1 MLALFL
7 AAALAVAPSPAADA
21 GVAFVE
27 SLVADDLKQLRSLA
41 APQSELLAAVD
52 VLEKYDCIS
61 IARSE
66 VDVVTQSDGAAT
78 LSVVVD
84 GVGLTNGAI
93 RREEVLHRHW
103 ILELERAKGG
113 WRIASAMPAEQ
124 LFARELVAANA
135 ACRWEMLASRSDL
148 DWTQVAFH
156 LPALEREGIELAK
169 PLAGMLGT
177 PPHLQLRIMR
187 EEAAFEVYHGSVDRG
202 LALAKTFV
210 DFAGQLGDPDELS
223 HSLAWQGALLWVAGR
238 TAEGLPLMIQA
249 ATDVDS
255 LADPRNALR
264 AQHKASVVMLREGRF
279 REALAAAQRT
289 RELSAKWGWTEG
301 EVRGKLII
309 ANVYG
314 EIGDVASEEKENREA
329 LELAERSGN
338 SWMAAYAIHN
348 LAKNRRGDDGERTR
362 LLRRAI
368 ALMPRLGPRLTI
380 EATLAV
386 GLIEAGRIQEA
397 EELIAAR
404 GAEVELSSWLLEA
417 RAMLRNEQGR
427 HAEAL
432 ADARRA
438 EAVFFH
444 HGDGR
449 ETEWHRLASAG
460 EALRGLNR
468 TEEAAAELE
477 TAIGLVEQE
486 RARMTADAAA
496 RARFFAGKARAYH
509 TLIDIRLEQGR
520 TGEALLLGERL
531 RARALQELTA
541 QDRIDLSAAMTKEE
555 RAEEARLESDIVE
568 INRGVLAAMR
578 NGADAPKLR
587 QRLGDARV
595 ALAEF
600 RAGLYLAREDLRS
613 RRSDADPHVLDRT
626 EDILPREDGAILVY
640 SVHRRETHLFVITRN
655 GSGLSIRVHDIRAR
669 AKDLSKRVSDF
680 AAAIERRDVEY
691 AADARAL
698 YDLLVAPAEK
708 ALAGRRIVCI
718 VPDGPL
724 WYLPFQVLRT
734 KSGEHLIERTAVFF
748 APSLSM
754 LRASNAP
761 RSFAERRRLLAF
773 GNATAGT
780 ERPALFRGGSLGPLP
795 DAEREVREIAALYG
809 TSSHVFVKV
818 DARESAA
825 KRLASSYDVLHFA
838 THAVIDD
845 GSPLF
850 SSLVL
855 AGSESEDGLLEARE
869 ILELPLKANL
879 AVLSACETA
888 RGSVHDGE
896 GMVGL
901 SWALMAAGCP
911 VSVVSQWKV
920 ASASTSNLM
929 VAFHRE
935 LLASRGKAGATA
947 EALRRAQLA
956 TLRGGY
962 GHPFYWAAFMLV
974 GHEW

>member
-7 AAALAVAPSPAADA
+7 AAALAVGPSPAADA
-21 GVAFVE
+21 GAAFVA

-41 APQSELLAAVD
+41 ASPQSDIGAAAD
-52 VLEKYDCIS
+52 VLERYDCIS
-61 IARSE
+61 IPRSE

-78 LSVVVD
+78 LSVVVY
-84 GVGLTNGAI
+84 GVGFTNGAI
-93 RREEVLHRHW
+93 RRQEVLDRHW
-103 ILELERAKGG
+103 ILELERANGA
-113 WRIASAMPAEQ
+113 WRIASATTAEKF
-124 LFARELVAANA
+124 LARELLAANA
-135 ACRWEMLASRSDL
+135 ARRWEMIASRSDV
-148 DWTQVAFH
+148 DWTQVA
-156 LPALEREGIELAK
+156 LQLASLDREGIELAK
-169 PLAGMLGT
+169 QLAGVVGS
-177 PPHLQLRIMR
+177 PPHLQLRIMWR
-187 EEAAFEVYHGSVDRG
+187 EAEFEVYHGSVERA
-202 LALAKTFV
+202 LELAKTFV
-210 DFAGQLGDPDELS
+210 DVAGQRGDPDELCV
-223 HSLAWQGALLWVAGR
+223 SLGRQGALLWVAGR
-238 TAEGLPLMIQA
+238 TDQGLPLMFQA
-249 ATDVDS
+249 VTHLDS
-255 LADPRNALR
+255 LADPRIALR
-264 AQHKASVVMLREGRF
+264 AQHMASVVMLRNGRF

-289 RELSAKWGWTEG
+289 RELSAKWGWMEG

-314 EIGDVASEEKENREA
+314 EIGDVASEMKENTEA
-329 LELAERSGN
+329 VELAERSGN
-338 SWMAAYAIHN
+338 SRMAAYAIHN
-348 LAKNRRGDDGERTR
+348 LALRMGDDGERTR

-368 ALMPRLGPRLTI
+368 ALMPSLATRVSM
-380 EATLAV
+380 ESTLALE
-386 GLIEAGRIQEA
+386 LIEAGRIQDA

-404 GAEVELSSWLLEA
+404 GADVESSSWMLEA

-438 EAVFFH
+438 DAVFVQ

-460 EALRGLNR
+460 DALRGLNR
-468 TEEAAAELE
+468 IEEAAAELE
-477 TAIGLVEQE
+477 TAIGLIEQE
-486 RARMTADAAA
+486 RAQFSADAAA

-520 TGEALLLGERL
+520 NREALLLGERL

-541 QDRIDLSAAMTKEE
+541 RDRIDLSAAMTKEE
-555 RAEEARLESDIVE
+555 RAEEARLESDIVGN
-568 INRGVLAAMR
+568 NRGVLAAMR
-578 NGADAPKLR
+578 NGADAPELHK
-587 QRLGDARV
+587 RLGDARV

-600 RAGLYLAREDLRS
+600 RARLYLAREDLRN

-655 GSGLSIRVHDIRAR
+655 GCELSIRVHDIRAR
-669 AKDLSKRVSDF
+669 AKDLLKRVSDF
-680 AAAIERRDVEY
+680 AAALERRDLEY
-691 AADARAL
+691 AAEAHAL
-698 YDLLVAPAEK
+698 YDLLVAPAGK
-708 ALAGRRIVCI
+708 DLAGRRILCI

-734 KSGEHLIERTAVFF
+734 KSGRHLVESTAVFF

-754 LRASNAP
+754 LRASNTP
-761 RSFAERRRLLAF
+761 RSFAERPRLLAL

-780 ERPALFRGGSLGPLP
+780 ERPPSFRGGPLAALP

-809 TSSHVFVKV
+809 TASRVLVKG
-818 DARESAA
+818 DARESVA
-825 KRLASSYDVLHFA
+825 KKLASSHDVLHFA

-845 GSPLF
+845 ESPLF

-869 ILELPLKANL
+869 ILELPLKAHL
-879 AVLSACETA
+879 AVLSACQTA

-920 ASASTSNLM
+920 ASASTSKLM
-929 VAFHRE
+929 VAFHRQ

-956 TLRGGY
+956 TLRGEY

-974 GHEW
+974 GREW

>member
-7 AAALAVAPSPAADA
+7 AATLAVPASTADA
-21 GVAFVE
+21 GAAFVE

-41 APQSELLAAVD
+41 ASPQSDLLAAVD

-61 IARSE
+61 IPRSE
-66 VDVVTQSDGAAT
+66 VDVVTQSNGAAT
-78 LSVVVD
+78 LSVVVH
-84 GVGLTNGAI
+84 GVGFTNGAI
-93 RREEVLHRHW
+93 RREEVLRRHW
-103 ILELERAKGG
+103 ILELVRANGA
-113 WRIASAMPAEQ
+113 WRIASAVPAEQ

-135 ACRWEMLASRSDL
+135 ARRWEMIASRSDL
-148 DWTQVAFH
+148 DWTQVALH
-156 LPALEREGIELAK
+156 LSAFEREGIELAK
-169 PLAGMLGT
+169 RLTDVLDT
-177 PPHLQLRIMR
+177 PPHLQIRIMQL
-187 EEAAFEVYHGSVDRG
+187 EAAFEVYHGSVDGG
-202 LALAKTFV
+202 LELAKTSV
-210 DFAGQLGDPDELS
+210 DLARQLGDPDELS
-223 HSLAWQGALLWVAGR
+223 HSLACRGTLLWVAGR

-249 ATDVDS
+249 VTYVDS
-255 LADPRNALR
+255 LVDPRNALR
-264 AQHKASVVMLREGRF
+264 AQHRASVVMLREGRF
-279 REALAAAQRT
+279 REALAAAQRM

-301 EVRGKLII
+301 EVRGQLII

-314 EIGDVASEEKENREA
+314 EIGDVVSETKENLEA

-338 SWMAAYAIHN
+338 THMAAYALHN
-348 LAKNRRGDDGERTR
+348 RAKRMGDDGERTR

-368 ALMPRLGPRLTI
+368 ALMPTLHTRLAM
-380 EATLAV
+380 ESTLVV
-386 GLIEAGRIQEA
+386 GLLEAGRIQEA

-404 GAEVELSSWLLEA
+404 GADVERSSWLLEA

-432 ADARRA
+432 ADVRRA
-438 EAVFFH
+438 DAVFIQY
-444 HGDGR
+444 GDGR

-460 EALRGLNR
+460 EALRGQNR
-468 TEEAAAELE
+468 NEEAAAELE
-477 TAIGLVEQE
+477 TAIALLEQE
-486 RARMTADAAA
+486 RARMAVDAPA
-496 RARFFAGKARAYH
+496 RARFFAGNARAYH
-509 TLIDIRLEQGR
+509 TLIDIHLEQGR
-520 TGEALLLGERL
+520 NREALLLGERL

-541 QDRIDLSAAMTKEE
+541 HRIDLTAAMTKEE
-555 RAEEARLESDIVE
+555 RAEEAELESDIVE
-568 INRGVLAAMR
+568 INRGVLTAMR
-578 NGADAPKLR
+578 SGADAPELHK
-587 QRLGDARV
+587 RLGDARV

-600 RAGLYLAREDLRS
+600 RARLYLAREDLRNL
-613 RRSDADPHVLDRT
+613 RSDADPHVLVRT
-626 EDILPREDGAILVY
+626 EDILPREDGALLVY

-655 GSGLSIRVHDIRAR
+655 GSELSIRVHDIRAR
-669 AKDLSKRVSDF
+669 AKDLLTRVSNF
-680 AAAIERRDVEY
+680 AAAIERRDLEY
-691 AADARAL
+691 AAEARAL

-724 WYLPFQVLRT
+724 WHLPFQVLRT

-761 RSFAERRRLLAF
+761 RSFAERPRLLAF

-780 ERPALFRGGSLGPLP
+780 KRPALFRGGSLDALP

-809 TSSHVFVKV
+809 TSSRVFVKV

-825 KRLASSYDVLHFA
+825 KQLASSYDVLHFA

-845 GSPLF
+845 VSPFF

-855 AGSESEDGLLEARE
+855 MGSDSEDGLLEARE

-896 GMVGL
+896 GMVGM

-920 ASASTSNLM
+920 ASASTSKLM

-935 LLASRGKAGATA
+935 LLASRDKPGATA

-956 TLRGGY
+956 TMRGGY
-962 GHPFYWAAFMLV
+962 GHPFYWAPFMLV

>member
-7 AAALAVAPSPAADA
+7 AAALAVPSSAPDA
-21 GVAFVE
+21 GVAFIE

-41 APQSELLAAVD
+41 ASPQSELVSAVG
-52 VLEKYDCIS
+52 VLEKYDCIT
-61 IARSE
+61 IQRSE

-84 GVGLTNGAI
+84 GVGFTNGAV
-93 RREEVLHRHW
+93 RRDEVLQRNW
-103 ILELERAKGG
+103 ILELERVNGV
-113 WRIASAMPAEQ
+113 WRIASAIPAEYLLAQ
-124 LFARELVAANA
+124 ELVAANTA
-135 ACRWEMLASRSDL
+135 RRWEMLASSSDL

-156 LPALEREGIELAK
+156 LASLEREGIELARQ
-169 PLAGMLGT
+169 LAGMVGT
-177 PPHLQLRIMR
+177 PRHLQLWLMWR
-187 EEAAFEVYHGSVDRG
+187 EAEFETYHGSVDRG
-202 LALAKTFV
+202 LEMGETLV
-210 DFAGQLGDPDELS
+210 DFARQRGDPDELS
-223 HSLAWQGALLWVAGR
+223 SALAGQGALLWVAGR
-238 TAEGLPLMIQA
+238 TDQGLPLMFQA
-249 ATDVDS
+249 VTHLDS

-264 AQHKASVVMLREGRF
+264 AQHMASVVLLRNGRF

-289 RELSAKWGWTEG
+289 RELSAKWGWMEG
-301 EVRGKLII
+301 EVRGTLIT

-314 EIGDVASEEKENREA
+314 EIGDVASETKENLEA

-338 SWMAAYAIHN
+338 SRMAAYATHN
-348 LAKNRRGDDGERTR
+348 LAKRMGDDGERVR

-368 ALMPRLGPRLTI
+368 ALMPAFHTRLSM
-380 EATLAV
+380 ESTLA
-386 GLIEAGRIQEA
+386 LELLEAGRIQDA
-397 EELIAAR
+397 EELIAAW
-404 GAEVELSSWLLEA
+404 GAEVERSSWLLEA
-417 RAMLRNEQGR
+417 RAMFHNEQGR

-438 EAVFFH
+438 DAVFVQ

-468 TEEAAAELE
+468 IEEAAVELE
-477 TAIGLVEQE
+477 TAITLVEQE
-486 RARMTADAAA
+486 RARMTVDAGA

-509 TLIDIRLEQGR
+509 TLMDIQLEEGR
-520 TGEALLLGERL
+520 NREALLLGERL
-531 RARALQELTA
+531 RARALQEFKA
-541 QDRIDLSAAMTKEE
+541 HDRIDLPAAMTKEE
-555 RAEEARLESDIVE
+555 HAEEAALESDIVE
-568 INRGVLAAMR
+568 INRDVLAAMR
-578 NGADAPKLR
+578 SGADAPELR
-587 QRLGDARV
+587 ERLGDARV

-600 RAGLYLAREDLRS
+600 RARLYLERDDLRN
-613 RRSDADPHVLDRT
+613 RRSDADPHVLDRI
-626 EDILPREDGAILVY
+626 EDILPREDGALLVY
-640 SVHRRETHLFVITRN
+640 SVHRRETHLFVITRK
-655 GSGLSIRVHDIRAR
+655 GCELSIRVHDIRVR
-669 AKDLSKRVSDF
+669 AKDLLRRVSDF
-680 AAAIERRDVEY
+680 AAALERRDLEY
-691 AADARAL
+691 AAEARAL

-708 ALAGRRIVCI
+708 DLAGRRILCI
-718 VPDGPL
+718 VPDGSL

-734 KSGEHLIERTAVFF
+734 KSGRHLVESTAVFF

-754 LRASNAP
+754 LRASNAN
-761 RSFAERRRLLAF
+761 RSHAERPRLLAF
-773 GNATAGT
+773 GNSTAGT
-780 ERPALFRGGSLGPLP
+780 DRPASFRGGLLGPLP

-809 TSSHVFVKV
+809 TASRVFLKS
-818 DARESAA
+818 DARESVA
-825 KRLASSYDVLHFA
+825 KTLASSHDVLHFA

-845 GSPLF
+845 ESPLF

-855 AGSESEDGLLEARE
+855 VGSESDDGLLEARE
-869 ILELPLKANL
+869 MLELPLKASL

-920 ASASTSNLM
+920 ASASTSKLM

-935 LLASRGKAGATA
+935 LLASRGKTGGTA

-956 TLRGGY
+956 TLRGEY